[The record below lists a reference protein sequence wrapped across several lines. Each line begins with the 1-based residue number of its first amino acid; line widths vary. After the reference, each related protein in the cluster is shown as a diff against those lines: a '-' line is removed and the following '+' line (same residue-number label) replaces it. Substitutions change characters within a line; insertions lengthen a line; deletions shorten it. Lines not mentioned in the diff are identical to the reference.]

1 MKLKTLLLTSLI
13 SLGLAVSYPVLADEP
28 TQARK
33 DHLKK
38 VSKKFS
44 SEWRI
49 LKAKSGWTCEVY
61 IFQDRD
67 GNVLKSNVSKC
78 NTDDK
83 RFISQTKKAIKLASP
98 FPRASDEV
106 FTNEL
111 ILHPKIRGDIDIIK
125 SLRKR
130 VSDGDSKAIKA
141 VEIFKQKIDEL
152 YKNGDP
158 KIVKLIDDEN
168 NAINAVK
175 IGDYETAFKIWL
187 PFAEKGDMVAQ
198 WNIGRLYY
206 LGKGVTK
213 DLDEAIYWYEKS
225 AEQGDKYARKALQ
238 RHKTQEAFTQRLKE
252 MFRSKAGVSYEK

>member
-1 MKLKTLLLTSLI
+1 MKLKILLPTLLI
-13 SLGLAVSYPVLADEP
+13 SIGLAVSFPVLADES
-28 TQARK
+28 TQVKK
-33 DHLKK
+33 DYLKQ
-38 VSKKFS
+38 VYKKLY

-49 LKAKSGWTCEVY
+49 IKAKDGWTCEVY
-61 IFQDRD
+61 ILQDRD

-83 RFISQTKKAIKLASP
+83 RFISQTEKAIKLASP
-98 FPRASDEV
+98 LPRASDAV
-106 FTNEL
+106 FTSEL
-111 ILHPKIRGDIDIIK
+111 TLHPKIKRDVDIIK

-130 VSDGDSKAIKA
+130 ASDGDSKAIKA

-158 KIVKLIDDEN
+158 KTIKLIDDEN

-213 DLDEAIYWYEKS
+213 DVDKAIYWYEKS
-225 AEQGDKYARKALQ
+225 AEQGDKYARKALD
-238 RHKTQEAFTQRLKE
+238 RHETKEAFAQRLKE
-252 MFRSKAGVSYEK
+252 IFRAKDRL